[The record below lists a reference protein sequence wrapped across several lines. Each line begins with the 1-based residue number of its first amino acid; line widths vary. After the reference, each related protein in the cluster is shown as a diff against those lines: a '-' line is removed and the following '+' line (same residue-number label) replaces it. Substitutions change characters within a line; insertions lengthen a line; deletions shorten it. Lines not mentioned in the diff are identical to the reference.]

1 MARRRILFSWIG
13 HTDIRAAAAELPNEH
28 RESMLRGLS
37 TDTGFQQLRVGQPGP
52 VKALLDAE
60 PFDEAHLLS
69 NYDRTKNRR
78 LLEWIGDKGTLH
90 AVKLAGPTDYDEIF
104 RVVDAELS
112 SVVNLPR
119 SDDVELCFH
128 LSPGTPAMA
137 AVWVLLGKSKYQPVT
152 FYQTHEG
159 KAWVTRVPFDLV
171 VDYVPQVLREAD
183 ARLQQLASRSPQAV
197 RGFQA
202 IAGTSRGMRLAV
214 GEASRVA
221 GREASVLLLGESG
234 TGKELF
240 ARAIHDASPRWDKP
254 FIAINCA
261 ALSESLLESELFGHK
276 KGAFTSANQDR
287 DGAFKVADGGTLFL
301 DEVGECR
308 PAMQAMLLRVL
319 QPPVGDPCRRV
330 FQRVGDPREITSNVR
345 IIAATNRDLL
355 VAVTRHE
362 FREDLFYRLSVIAI
376 KLAPLRERRE
386 DIPAIALNLMVGIN
400 KQLAHGEPGY
410 VHKSISPSAM
420 EFVRKHSW
428 PGNVRQLSNTLMRA
442 AVMSDEP
449 VIERQDIAHAIA
461 EVPGKAAVDWLEH
474 PLGQGFSLENHLDQI
489 QRHYLRRAMIEA
501 GGVKRKAADLLG
513 YRNYQTLA
521 AQLERLRVDLG
532 TS

>member
-1 MARRRILFSWIG
+1 MAA
-13 HTDIRAAAAELPNEH
+13 DLPSEQQ
-28 RESMLRGLS
+28 ESVLRGLGH
-37 TDTGFQQLRVGQPGP
+37 DPGP
-52 VKALLDAE
+52 RPAGPAQSGPLKALLDAE
-60 PFDEAHLLS
+60 PFDEAHLLT
-69 NYDRTKNRR
+69 NYDRTKNR
-78 LLEWIGDKGTLH
+78 LYHEWIGGKGTLH
-90 AVKLAGPTDYDEIF
+90 AVKIASPADYDEIF
-104 RVVDAELS
+104 RVVDAELA
-112 SVVNLPR
+112 SVVTVPR
-119 SDDVELCFH
+119 SDGVELCFH
-128 LSPGTPAMA
+128 LSPGSPAMA

-183 ARLQQLASRSPQAV
+183 VRLQQLASRSPQDV
-197 RGFQA
+197 QGFQA
-202 IAGTSRGMRLAV
+202 IAGKSRRIRMAV

-221 GREASVLLLGESG
+221 RREASVLLLGESG

-240 ARAIHDASPRWDKP
+240 ARAIHEASPRRNKP

-261 ALSESLLESELFGHK
+261 ALSETLLESELFGHK
-276 KGAFTSANQDR
+276 KDAFTGATRDR

-308 PAMQAMLLRVL
+308 PAMQAALLRVL
-319 QPPVGDPCRRV
+319 QPLADDPCRRV
-330 FQRVGDPREITSNVR
+330 FQRVGDHLEITCNVR
-345 IIAATNRDLL
+345 FIAATNRDLL
-355 VAVTRHE
+355 DAVTRHE

-376 KLAPLRERRE
+376 KLPPLRERRE
-386 DIPAIALNLMVGIN
+386 DIPVIVQKLMEGIN
-400 KQLAHGEPGY
+400 KQLARGEPGY
-410 VHKSISPSAM
+410 VHKSVSPSAM

-442 AVMSDEP
+442 AVMTDEG
-449 VIERQDIAHAIA
+449 VIERQDIADAIA
-461 EVPGKAAVDWLEH
+461 EVPGKTAVDWLEH

-489 QRHYLRRAMIEA
+489 QRHYLRRAMVEA

-521 AQLERLRVDLG
+521 AQLERLDVDAG
-532 TS
+532 NR